1 MKKCMDK
8 TFPDF
13 QTINKSN
20 DCYLTET
27 KHVHVYNIYLLVK
40 GKNNNNHCG
49 YIGYHVVRLNSKVSV
64 CTDSFNVFSQVST
77 HSI

>member
-1 MKKCMDK
+1 MQK
-8 TFPDF
+8 TISDF
-13 QTINKSN
+13 KTINKSN

-27 KHVHVYNIYLLVK
+27 KCVYDIYLLVK
-40 GKNNNNHCG
+40 GENNKNHCS
-49 YIGYHVVRLNSKVSV
+49 YIEYHAVRLNSKLSV